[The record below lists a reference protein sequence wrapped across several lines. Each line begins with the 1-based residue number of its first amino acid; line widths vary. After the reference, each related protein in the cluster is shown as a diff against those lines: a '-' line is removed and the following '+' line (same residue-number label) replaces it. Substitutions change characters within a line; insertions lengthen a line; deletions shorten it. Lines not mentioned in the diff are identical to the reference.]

1 MATVAAS
8 AARGRGE
15 DMSRYDSS
23 SRSGLSTWGVLLIVF
38 VVLKLIGVINWGWG
52 WVLAPLW
59 IPVVIVI
66 IGFLISLISD

>member
-1 MATVAAS
+1 
-8 AARGRGE
+8 
-15 DMSRYDSS
+15 MSRYDSS
-23 SRSGLSTWGVLLIVF
+23 SRSGLSTWDVLLIVF
-38 VVLKLIGVINWGWG
+38 IVLKLIGVINWGWG

>member
-1 MATVAAS
+1 
-8 AARGRGE
+8 
-15 DMSRYDSS
+15 MSRYDSS

>member
-66 IGFLISLISD
+66 IGFLI